1 MADNSWQPL
10 ALSSAICHLLSAS
23 MRTVAIIPAYNEASR
38 IAQAIADAKPHVSH
52 VVVVDDCS
60 HDATGEVAKT
70 AGAVVLRHVINRGQG
85 AALQT
90 GTTYALDALDAEAIV
105 HFDADGQMTGSEI
118 PTLLEPLLRYEAD
131 IVLGSRFLGKEALD
145 MPSFRRLMLRLAT
158 LFTVVFSGIRVT
170 DTHNGFRAL
179 SRRAAEDLVIT
190 LDRMAHA
197 SEILDLIIAKQ
208 LRYVER
214 PVTIRYSSASLAK
227 GQSTLRAM
235 GSVKDMLRK
244 RMVG

>member
-1 MADNSWQPL
+1 
-10 ALSSAICHLLSAS
+10 
-23 MRTVAIIPAYNEASR
+23 MRVVAIIPAYNESSR
-38 IAQAIADAKPHVSH
+38 IAQAIADAKPHVAH
-52 VVVVDDCS
+52 VVVIDDCS
-60 HDATGEVAKT
+60 SDATGEVARA
-70 AGAVVLRHVINRGQG
+70 AGAIVLRHAINRGQG

-90 GTTYALDALDAEAIV
+90 GTQFALEVLQAEAIV
-105 HFDADGQMTGSEI
+105 HFDADGQMAGAEI
-118 PTLLEPLLRYEAD
+118 GLLLEPLMRYEAEV
-131 IVLGSRFLGKEALD
+131 VLGSRFLGKEALN
-145 MPSFRRLMLRLAT
+145 MPRFRRLMLRLAT
-158 LFTVVFSGIRVT
+158 FFTILFSGIRVT

-179 SRRAAEDLVIT
+179 TRHAAQELEIT

-197 SEILDLIIAKQ
+197 SEILDLIVAKR

-214 PVTIRYSSASLAK
+214 PVTIRYSTASLAK